1 MVVMFLLGW
10 KLKHTRSPKL
20 PMRLPAHVE
29 PIACAA
35 SSMTRSRWRAARAY
49 SRSMSTARPAK
60 CTGRMARVRGV
71 IAASTCPRS
80 ILRES
85 SPTSTNTGRAPTRTM
100 TLAVATND
108 SAGVMTSSPL
118 PYAAGEQRH
127 FHPGGGRGLR
137 AHRAA
142 AQILRQCRL
151 ELRHLRPARQ
161 PPGAQHVRDRGDGLL
176 VDSRAG
182 ERQPRRAAGLNTAHE
197 RATSTTPI
205 TMTAMPATRCT
216 LGISPSSH
224 QASPML
230 IT

>member
-1 MVVMFLLGW
+1 
-10 KLKHTRSPKL
+10 
-20 PMRLPAHVE
+20 
-29 PIACAA
+29 
-35 SSMTRSRWRAARAY
+35 
-49 SRSMSTARPAK
+49 
-60 CTGRMARVRGV
+60 
-71 IAASTCPRS
+71 
-80 ILRES
+80 
-85 SPTSTNTGRAPTRTM
+85 
-100 TLAVATND
+100 
-108 SAGVMTSSPL
+108 MTSSPL
-118 PYAAGEQRH
+118 PMPQASSAISSPAVAEVCD
-127 FHPGGGRGLR
+127 

-176 VDSRAG
+176 VDSRAR
-182 ERQPRRAAGLNTAHE
+182 ERQPRRAGGLNIAHE